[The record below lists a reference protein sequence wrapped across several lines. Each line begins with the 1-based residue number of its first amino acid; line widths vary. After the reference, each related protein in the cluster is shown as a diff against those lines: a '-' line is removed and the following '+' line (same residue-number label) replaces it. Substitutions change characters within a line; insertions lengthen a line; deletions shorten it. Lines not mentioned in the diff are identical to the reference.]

1 MYLLKSVKERKKKV
15 LPLFIYLIE
24 YVILLCGFY
33 NINFFLTIYEAF
45 TGNILTRICH
55 HILKTVSAYKRELYY
70 IGYENL
76 KRLLAI
82 YR

>member
-33 NINFFLTIYEAF
+33 NINFF
-45 TGNILTRICH
+45 
-55 HILKTVSAYKRELYY
+55 
-70 IGYENL
+70 
-76 KRLLAI
+76 
-82 YR
+82 